1 MECIHSPYEGTADSA
16 KLITHR
22 LGLQSVVNVDYCPV
36 LAQSLGISQTV
47 LGIAFGNV
55 ASTLS
60 LTQTVTPQHAVPWP
74 ASSALGITQTVVH
87 AGSFGGGGVGGVVP
101 CTAIF
106 DSAAVEGQPVYVV
119 SDTNVDLADNVTNY
133 SVIGLANEDVT
144 SGASGD
150 YITEGTITKSDW
162 TTVVG
167 TTNLTPG
174 AVYYLDSVAG
184 KLTSTP
190 TTTVG
195 QHVVA
200 VARAASA
207 TKLDIEIAEPILL

>member
-1 MECIHSPYEGTADSA
+1 MECIHPPNEGTADNA

-22 LGLQSVVNVDYCPV
+22 LRLQSTVHVDYCF
-36 LAQSLGISQTV
+36 AMAHNLGITQSV

-55 ASTLS
+55 AHNLGV
-60 LTQTVTPQHAVPWP
+60 TQTVVHQHAVPYP
-74 ASSALGITQTVVH
+74 LAQSLGMTHTVVH
-87 AGSFGGGGVGGVVP
+87 AGSFGGGGGVLP

-106 DSAAVEGQPVYVV
+106 DSATVEGQPVYVV
-119 SDTNVDLADNVTNY
+119 SDTNVDLAINTTQPY
-133 SVIGLANEDVT
+133 VIGLAFADVPAA
-144 SGASGD
+144 ASGQ
-150 YITEGTITKSDW
+150 YITEGTITKADW

-167 TTNLTPG
+167 TVSLTPG

-207 TKLDIEIAEPILL
+207 SKLDIEIAEPILL

>member
-1 MECIHSPYEGTADSA
+1 MECLHPPFEGSADGA

-36 LAQSLGISQTV
+36 LAQSLGITQSV
-47 LGIAFGNV
+47 LGISFGNV
-55 ASTLS
+55 ASPLG
-60 LTQTVTPQHAVPWP
+60 LTHSVVTQHGVPYP
-74 ASSALGITQTVVH
+74 LAQSLGITQTVVH
-87 AGSFGGGGVGGVVP
+87 AGAFGAAGSPP
-101 CTAIF
+101 CDAVF
-106 DSAAVEGQPVYVV
+106 DSEAVEGQPVYVV
-119 SDTNVDLADNVTNY
+119 SDTNVDLADNTTNY
-133 SVIGLANEDVT
+133 PVIGLTFADVT
-144 SGASGD
+144 SGAAGK
-150 YITEGTITKSDW
+150 YITEGNITKSDW

-167 TTNLTPG
+167 TVSLTPG

-184 KLTSTP
+184 MLTSTP